1 MKYMLLMNY
10 GAADFDGISLSQ
22 EEMAEGVDFMNRLNE
37 RLKAAGEWIDGQGLG
52 LPKDARTVRYV
63 DNTVVATDGPYGEAK
78 EVLAGFWL
86 LECSAARAEAVAAEV
101 VAYTRG
107 AIEVREVQDAPPGT
121 AEGTGT

>member
-1 MKYMLLMNY
+1 MLLMNY
-10 GAADFDGISLSQ
+10 GAADFDSVSFSP
-22 EEMAEGVDFMNRLNE
+22 EEMAETVDFMGRLND

-86 LECSAARAEAVAAEV
+86 LECSAERAEEVAAEL
-101 VAYTRG
+101 VAYTHG
-107 AIEVREVQDAPPGT
+107 AIEVREVLPAPPGM
-121 AEGTGT
+121 AEGT